1 MKIKLLFLLAAISLF
16 SGCEYSDSKT
26 TKTSVSTT
34 DTGTLNV
41 LHTNT
46 NEQAV
51 VVNGET
57 YKSSS
62 TVGVQSDGTAAGTK
76 AIMDFNFNTPTV
88 QQTVNMAYDNAINY
102 TTTEAQTL
110 LNQATTTSNLITQTA
125 QEEFNATWNY
135 LKTTLK

>member
-1 MKIKLLFLLAAISLF
+1 MKIKSLILLITITLF
-16 SGCEYSDSKT
+16 AGCEYSDSKT
-26 TKTSVSTT
+26 TSTKVSTT

-62 TVGVQSDGTAAGTK
+62 TLGVQSDGTAAGTK
-76 AIMDFNFNTPTV
+76 AIMDFDFNTPTI
-88 QQTVNMAYDNAINY
+88 QETVNMAYDNAINY
-102 TTTEAQTL
+102 TTEESKVL
-110 LNQATTTSNLITQTA
+110 FDQAAATSDLIAKTA
-125 QEEFNATWNY
+125 QEEFNATLNY